1 MFVSLAH
8 ENVKNAAHPFCA
20 FIAEIL
26 ITLMKDKVIISTNN
40 TLPSHISLEGIDNAP
55 WSP

>member
-26 ITLMKDKVIISTNN
+26 ITLMKDKVIIFTNN
-40 TLPSHISLEGIDNAP
+40 TLPSHISLEEIDNAP
-55 WSP
+55 WSL